1 METADASLRTSMS
14 TQILQLKCYADYAS
28 SLRTHI
34 PNKKKKLDL
43 LFLLQ
48 TYILGLESNTLPLP
62 LKLNQNS

>member
-34 PNKKKKLDL
+34 PNKKKVRST
-43 LFLLQ
+43 FLLQ

>member
-34 PNKKKKLDL
+34 PNKKKVRSTFFTPDIYSGSRK
-43 LFLLQ
+43 
-48 TYILGLESNTLPLP
+48 
-62 LKLNQNS
+62 